1 MKEIDYIFKNLDVKK
16 FLKLIKKVG
25 DGFLATETF
34 KCVKNPNK
42 KVHDGLEALVWNG
55 IFFNKIKD
63 LSLTYFA
70 RIESGDEEVDA
81 NFNIICFYS
90 KTDKKYRLMTFDM
103 SKGSFKYTLEEIFNN
118 MPTKLE
124 IENKFY
130 DTNLED
136 GFIND
141 YIFLCFRNQDLH
153 RPVNKLIAVN
163 FWVIFRYCVV
173 VFFVHLDSCYFVS
186 CHGRVPAGRH

>member
-1 MKEIDYIFKNLDVKK
+1 MKEIDYIYKNLDVKK

-25 DGFLATETF
+25 EGFLATETF

-42 KVHDGLEALVWNG
+42 KVNDGLEALVWNG
-55 IFFNKIKD
+55 VFFNKIKD

-130 DTNLED
+130 DRMVQLNKANKLLFKKNIIDEEFEPR
-136 GFIND
+136 FI
-141 YIFLCFRNQDLH
+141 IMEGNQDFFKSLSEDDE
-153 RPVNKLIAVN
+153 K
-163 FWVIFRYCVV
+163 RY
-173 VFFVHLDSCYFVS
+173 HTELSLE
-186 CHGRVPAGRH
+186 RAK